1 VTVLKKRVKTAYS
14 TKRRIWVT
22 SLKVGA
28 VTAVVKDVVVV
39 DAAVVEAGV
48 EVAVSAADS
57 VVWVV
62 ASLVLVQPVGQCVAA
77 PWRLKVR

>member
-1 VTVLKKRVKTAYS
+1 M
-14 TKRRIWVT
+14 
-22 SLKVGA
+22 
-28 VTAVVKDVVVV
+28 AVVKDVVVV

-62 ASLVLVQPVGQCVAA
+62 ASLVLVQPVGQCVAV

>member
-1 VTVLKKRVKTAYS
+1 MKKRVKTAYS
-14 TKRRIWVT
+14 IKQRIWVT
-22 SLKVGA
+22 SLKVG
-28 VTAVVKDVVVV
+28 VVMAVVKDVVVV

-62 ASLVLVQPVGQCVAA
+62 ASLVLVQPVGQCGAV
-77 PWRLKVR
+77 PWRSKVR